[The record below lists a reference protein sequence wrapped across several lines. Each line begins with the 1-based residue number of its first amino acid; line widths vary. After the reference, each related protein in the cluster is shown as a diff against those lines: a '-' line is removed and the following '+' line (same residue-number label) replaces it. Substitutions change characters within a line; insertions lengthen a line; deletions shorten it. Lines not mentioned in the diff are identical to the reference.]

1 MCVLQM
7 CSHLVTGSANNGGE
21 DSTGS
26 VISGKSSLDQA
37 RAVVAHKSGNF
48 LVVAHGWFSGW
59 SVKET
64 SRQGQRR
71 REQEPK
77 ALINTLSTLIL
88 HQCINHTLSSNW
100 VHKNGLIW
108 SLIIWSHG
116 SCGSVVEHCVSS
128 AKVVG
133 SIPREHMY

>member
-1 MCVLQM
+1 MLDGVLQSQDTSLALSLVTYVAVLLTHTHHHTLMEREACLVRMSSIKPVIVLQM

-21 DSTGS
+21 DSTWS

-77 ALINTLSTLIL
+77 VLINTVSTLI
-88 HQCINHTLSSNW
+88 
-100 VHKNGLIW
+100 
-108 SLIIWSHG
+108 
-116 SCGSVVEHCVSS
+116 
-128 AKVVG
+128 
-133 SIPREHMY
+133 